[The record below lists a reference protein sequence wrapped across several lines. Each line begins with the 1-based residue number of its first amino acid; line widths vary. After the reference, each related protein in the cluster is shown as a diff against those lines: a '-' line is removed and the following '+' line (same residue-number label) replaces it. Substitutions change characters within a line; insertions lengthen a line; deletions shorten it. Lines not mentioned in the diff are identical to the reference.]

1 VVSANDARSGDG
13 GSQGFEFSAASSLA
27 LFRLLDVDGDGCLT
41 CGDLE
46 AWALTNGV
54 SFARDD
60 VTGFLRLPQASS
72 DSLTHDPFD
81 PGPEPAISLAAYD
94 TASEHSITLEAFA
107 ALLESFPELAPG
119 VDWALACAG
128 ENDEDD
134 AGTAALLAAHAC
146 DGGARLRLTP
156 EECNAVFQHIDR
168 EGDGGLDRL
177 DLRCIP
183 NKSNTLERVGW
194 TKRFTTYRD
203 RLG

>member
-41 CGDLE
+41 RGDLE

-72 DSLTHDPFD
+72 DSSTHDPFD
-81 PGPEPAISLAAYD
+81 PGPEPAVSLA
-94 TASEHSITLEAFA
+94 
-107 ALLESFPELAPG
+107 
-119 VDWALACAG
+119 DWALACAG